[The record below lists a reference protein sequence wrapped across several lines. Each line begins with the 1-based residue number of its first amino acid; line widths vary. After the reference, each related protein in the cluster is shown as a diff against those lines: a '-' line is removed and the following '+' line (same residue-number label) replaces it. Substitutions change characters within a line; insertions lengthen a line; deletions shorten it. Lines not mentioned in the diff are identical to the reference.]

1 VIDSGFD
8 MSDFSMMD
16 LFRMEVEGQAE
27 VLNENLLAL
36 ESDPQSPGELE
47 ALMRAA
53 HSVKGAARIIDLDA
67 AVTIAHVMEDCFV
80 AAQRGTIVLDSTGID
95 VLLQG
100 VDFLVNISGVGEAG
114 IESWLAEHQGEVE
127 ALPGMIAALYS
138 QEEALPSHRVSGEA
152 ETELEP
158 PEELPFEPFIAD
170 ELPDESVET
179 TTASAGEFDLS
190 DMAMMDLFR
199 MEVEGQAEVLNE
211 NLLVLENDPQSPE
224 ALECLMRA
232 AHSVKGAARIIDL
245 DAAVNI
251 AHVLEDCFVA
261 AQGGTIVLDSEKIDI
276 LLQGIDLLV
285 NISGVG
291 EAGLESWL
299 VERRGEIETWY
310 GAIAA
315 LYSPTD
321 SPEHTASRPEILEE
335 ELPREPEPEAVAPVV
350 PPKSES
356 ALVATG
362 TPKPTVAS
370 KSAIANRKAASSP
383 IQDSSPATNDVK
395 DRVVRVSA
403 DNLNRIMGLAGE
415 SLVEANWLEPF
426 GESLLRLKKHQRELC
441 DSLAKLQE
449 ALSGVSL
456 NSTAEKYLQDTQAK
470 GRQCQELLI
479 ERLNELD
486 LFARRSANLSD
497 SLYREVISS
506 HMRPFEDGVSKF
518 FRMVRDLAKNL
529 GKQAK
534 LELIGKSTQVD
545 RDILE
550 KLDAPL
556 THILRNSIDHGI
568 ELPEE
573 RIAAGKPPRGEIR
586 LEAVHRAGMLSITI
600 ADDGRGI
607 DVEKLRQ
614 KVVQKGFT
622 SAEMAGRMTEA
633 ELMEFLFVPGFSTAH
648 KVTEISGRGVGLDI
662 ALSMAQEVGGTV
674 RAVSQPGKGM
684 AFHFQLPLTLSV
696 IRTLIVEISGEPY
709 AFPLTRIDRILL
721 VAKSQI
727 STIESRRY
735 FTFNGENIGL
745 VAAHQVL
752 ELPEPNLKLDALPV
766 IVIGDR
772 DSHYGLV
779 VDKFLGERDLVVR
792 PLDPRLGKVPDI
804 SAAALREDGSLVLIV
819 DVADLVRSIDSLLT
833 SQDLSQIQPDGD
845 NSQENPSKRVLVVDD
860 SLTVREMERKLLEN
874 NGYQVEIAVN
884 GMDGWNAARSSHF
897 DLVVTDV
904 DMPRMTGIEF
914 TSLMRQHPKLK
925 SIPVVIVSYK
935 DREEDRVKGLD
946 AGANYYLTKSS
957 FHDNTFIKAVRDLI
971 GE

>member
-1 VIDSGFD
+1 MIDGGFD

-36 ESDPQSPGELE
+36 EGDP
-47 ALMRAA
+47 R
-53 HSVKGAARIIDLDA
+53 
-67 AVTIAHVMEDCFV
+67 
-80 AAQRGTIVLDSTGID
+80 
-95 VLLQG
+95 
-100 VDFLVNISGVGEAG
+100 
-114 IESWLAEHQGEVE
+114 
-127 ALPGMIAALYS
+127 
-138 QEEALPSHRVSGEA
+138 
-152 ETELEP
+152 
-158 PEELPFEPFIAD
+158 
-170 ELPDESVET
+170 
-179 TTASAGEFDLS
+179 
-190 DMAMMDLFR
+190 
-199 MEVEGQAEVLNE
+199 
-211 NLLVLENDPQSPE
+211 SPE

-245 DAAVNI
+245 DAAVQI
-251 AHVLEDCFVA
+251 AHVMEDSFVA
-261 AQGGTIVLDSEKIDI
+261 AQGGTIVLESEQIDV
-276 LLQGIDLLV
+276 LLQGVDCLV
-285 NISGVG
+285 KISVIG
-291 EAGLESWL
+291 EAGIESWL
-299 VERRGEIETWY
+299 AEHQGEIESLQES
-310 GAIAA
+310 ISA
-315 LYSPTD
+315 LYSLEK
-321 SPEHTASRPEILEE
+321 SSLEE
-335 ELPREPEPEAVAPVV
+335 AESTPETPENTIVAAEPPKEIGVGMPKNTVAPESEIVNRDTFAGAV
-350 PPKSES
+350 GLPPS
-356 ALVATG
+356 ATH
-362 TPKPTVAS
+362 
-370 KSAIANRKAASSP
+370 N
-383 IQDSSPATNDVK
+383 VK

-403 DNLNRIMGLAGE
+403 ENLNRIMGLAGE

-426 GESLLRLKKHQRELC
+426 GVSLLRLKKQQRELC
-441 DSLAKLQE
+441 DGLAKLQE
-449 ALSGVSL
+449 ALRGVPL
-456 NSTAEKYLQDTQAK
+456 DSTADKHLQDVQAK
-470 GRQCQELLI
+470 GRQCQEILV
-479 ERLNELD
+479 ERLAELD
-486 LFARRSANLSD
+486 LFTRRSANLSD

-506 HMRPFEDGVSKF
+506 HMRPFEDGVNKF

-529 GKQAK
+529 GKQAR

-568 ELPEE
+568 EMPEE
-573 RIAAGKPPRGEIR
+573 RIAAGKPPHGEIR
-586 LEAVHRAGMLSITI
+586 LEAVHRSGMLSISI
-600 ADDGRGI
+600 SDDGRGI
-607 DVEKLRQ
+607 DLQKLRE
-614 KVVQKGFT
+614 KVVHKGLI
-622 SAEMAGRMTEA
+622 SAEMAAQLGEA
-633 ELMEFLFVPGFSTAH
+633 ELMDFLFVPGFSTAQ

-684 AFHFQLPLTLSV
+684 TFHFQLPLTLSV

-709 AFPLTRIDRILL
+709 AFPLTRIDRILQ
-721 VAKSQI
+721 VSKSQV
-727 STIESRRY
+727 STIESRKY
-735 FTFNGENIGL
+735 FTLNGENIGL

-752 ELPEPNLKLDALPV
+752 KLPDPNLRQDPLPT

-792 PLDPRLGKVPDI
+792 PLDPRLGKVPDM

-819 DVADLVRSIDSLLT
+819 DVADLVRSIDSLIS
-833 SQDLSQIQPDGD
+833 SQDLSQIEPED
-845 NSQENPSKRVLVVDD
+845 NDTEENPSKRVLVVDD
-860 SLTVREMERKLLEN
+860 SITVREMERKLLEN

-884 GMDGWNAARSSHF
+884 GMDGWNAARSGHF

-925 SIPVVIVSYK
+925 SVPVVIVSYK
-935 DREEDRVKGLD
+935 DREEDRIKGLD